1 MTAERTLHYVT
12 PGGVSCVLVA
22 GGATV
27 AMRRH
32 TVHLAE
38 PWGLLDELARDLDPV
53 PWADAAER
61 DAALAWLASTP
72 AIDGGVRA
80 RLIAQVRATPTYDWG
95 QTADVSS
102 GWPT

>member
-1 MTAERTLHYVT
+1 MTVERTLHYVT

-22 GGATV
+22 GGAAV

-38 PWGLLDELARDLDPV
+38 PWGLLDEVARGLDPV

-61 DAALAWLASTP
+61 DAALAWLASAP
-72 AIDGGVRA
+72 ALDGAMKA
-80 RLIAQVRATPTYDWG
+80 RLAAHVRATPTYDWG
-95 QTADVSS
+95 AGIDSRS
-102 GWPT
+102 GWPS